1 MFLNPIG
8 FLQPITVNL
17 KIVFQTIEILYFL
30 DKVRRT
36 ELPQKMLMQAIDPLE
51 NSLTVQPQ

>member
-30 DKVRRT
+30 DKVRRI
-36 ELPQKMLMQAIDPLE
+36 ELPQKMLMQAIDPLKI
-51 NSLTVQPQ
+51 V

>member
-17 KIVFQTIEILYFL
+17 KIVFQTIEIFYFL
-30 DKVRRT
+30 DKVRRIK
-36 ELPQKMLMQAIDPLE
+36 LPQKMLMQAIDPLK
-51 NSLTVQPQ
+51 TV